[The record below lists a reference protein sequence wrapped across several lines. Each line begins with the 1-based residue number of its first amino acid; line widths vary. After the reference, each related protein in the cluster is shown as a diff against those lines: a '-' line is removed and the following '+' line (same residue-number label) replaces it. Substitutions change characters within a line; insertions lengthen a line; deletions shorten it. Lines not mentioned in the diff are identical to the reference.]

1 MTTTTLA
8 VLVPL
13 LPFLG
18 AVAGLLLGR
27 TRPRLRTP
35 PRRPAAR
42 SPPSALAVVV
52 AVRQGGDQAVDAA
65 TELTPT
71 GSVPIELALH
81 IDGFAAL
88 VAVLVGLVATCVQI
102 YSTGYLR
109 DDPRYPSYAALVSLF
124 TSAMLLV
131 VYSGDLMVL
140 LVGWEIMGICSYFLV
155 GHYWETPEARAAS
168 LKAFLV
174 TKLGD
179 VPFLIGL
186 FALAAD
192 AGSFRITSIL
202 GTVASGGLD
211 HPTLIALLLLA
222 GVAGKSAQFPLHTW
236 LPDAMAGPTPVSALI
251 HAATM
256 VAAGVYF
263 VARLLPVFAASAAAL
278 VVLAVMAAV
287 TMVGSALAALAQDDI
302 KRVLAYSTIG
312 QLGYMTGALAV
323 GDRGA
328 AVFHLLSHGAFKA
341 LLFLGGGRDHPRR
354 RHQLAGRHV
363 PDERPARPR
372 PRRLLDDDR
381 GAPRARRD
389 PALQRLLLQGG
400 RPRRRR
406 ARRHRPRRGHPR
418 RRRLDRPRRRP
429 GHRPAHRRLRDPP
442 VAARLPRPGS
452 RGPRP
457 RQAAHR
463 HERRAVGARR
473 PLARLRPRHRPRCP
487 TGSTDATSTP
497 TLTTSVLGTG
507 VALVGGLVT
516 YGAWRHTTAMA
527 ARVPL
532 GAVAA
537 HPDGDAGLVE
547 AEAIA
552 SHAPAYG
559 DMASAPDP
567 ADPGRLL
574 LGPLHRHAAVGFHL
588 DAVYAALFVR
598 PVQAAATLVRFL
610 DREVVDT
617 YVRGAGAAP
626 RWLGAAVRRAQT
638 GNVQTYLERAAR
650 RLRRPGGRR
659 RPRRHRGSVSRR
671 DRYQRV
677 RDAVP
682 SRVHRRRP
690 APRRRR
696 RSAAGPA
703 RADGE
708 APEQAVLRHGVTV
721 TGAVLIAA
729 IVLAL
734 GFDHDHPSR
743 MQATTDISWIPAL
756 DVRIHLGIDGI
767 SLPLLVLTA
776 LLTFLCALYRYFKMP
791 TGPSPKAFVALA
803 PRPRV
808 RHPRHLRRPRPAAV
822 LPRLRDGAHPDVL
835 PHRPLGR

>member
-27 TRPRLRTP
+27 TIPGLVRP
-35 PRRPAAR
+35 
-42 SPPSALAVVV
+42 LAVLPTLAALVLAALV
-52 AVRQGGDQAVDAA
+52 AYRQGGGQSVDSA

-71 GSVPIELALH
+71 GSVPVELALH

-88 VAVLVGLVATCVQI
+88 VAVLVGVVASCVQI

-186 FALAAD
+186 FALATD
-192 AGSFRITSIL
+192 AGSFRITTIL
-202 GTVASGGLD
+202 AKVADGGLD

-263 VARLLPVFAASAAAL
+263 VARLLPVFAASSAAL

-287 TMVGSALAALAQDDI
+287 TMAGSALAALAQDDI

-312 QLGYMTGALAV
+312 QLGYLTGALAV

-328 AVFHLLSHGAFKA
+328 AVFHLLTHGAFKA
-341 LLFLGGGRDHPRR
+341 LLFLGAGVIIHAAGTNSLAAMSRMKGLRDR
-354 RHQLAGRHV
+354 V
-363 PDERPARPR
+363 PDAFWTMTVALLALAAIPPFSGFFSKEAVLGAAEHAATGHSETAPNAAGWIVLVAGLLTALLTAAYAT
-372 PRRLLDDDR
+372 RLWLLAFN
-381 GAPRARRD
+381 GKGPEAPHHGRQPITMTAVLWVLAV
-389 PALQRLLLQGG
+389 PSLALGLTVGVL
-400 RPRRRR
+400 PDWFD
-406 ARRHRPRRGHPR
+406 GHS
-418 RRRLDRPRRRP
+418 L
-429 GHRPAHRRLRDPP
+429 
-442 VAARLPRPGS
+442 
-452 RGPRP
+452 
-457 RQAAHR
+457 
-463 HERRAVGARR
+463 
-473 PLARLRPRHRPRCP
+473 
-487 TGSTDATSTP
+487 TP

-507 VALVGGLVT
+507 LALVGGLVT
-516 YGAWRHTTAMA
+516 YGAWRHTTALA
-527 ARVPL
+527 ARHPM

-537 HPDGDAGLVE
+537 DTGGDGGLVE

-552 SHAPAYG
+552 THAPAYG
-559 DMASAPDP
+559 DVAGAHDP

-588 DAVYAALFVR
+588 DALYAALFVR
-598 PVQAAATLVRFL
+598 PVQAAARLVRFL

-638 GNVQTYLERAAR
+638 GNVQTYL
-650 RLRRPGGRR
+650 
-659 RPRRHRGSVSRR
+659 
-671 DRYQRV
+671 
-677 RDAVP
+677 
-682 SRVHRRRP
+682 
-690 APRRRR
+690 
-696 RSAAGPA
+696 SALLAG
-703 RADGE
+703 
-708 APEQAVLRHGVTV
+708 TV
-721 TGAVLIAA
+721 
-729 IVLAL
+729 VLA
-734 GFDHDHPSR
+734 
-743 MQATTDISWIPAL
+743 
-756 DVRIHLGIDGI
+756 V
-767 SLPLLVLTA
+767 
-776 LLTFLCALYRYFKMP
+776 
-791 TGPSPKAFVALA
+791 
-803 PRPRV
+803 
-808 RHPRHLRRPRPAAV
+808 AAV
-822 LPRLRDGAHPDVL
+822 LVATAGA
-835 PHRPLGR
+835 

>member
-18 AVAGLLLGR
+18 AAAGLLLGR
-27 TRPRLRTP
+27 RAPGFVRP
-35 PRRPAAR
+35 
-42 SPPSALAVVV
+42 LAVLPTLAALVLAVLV
-52 AVRQGGDQAVDAA
+52 ASRQGGGRPVDAA

-88 VAVLVGLVATCVQI
+88 VAVLVGCVATCVQI

-124 TSAMLLV
+124 TSAMFLV

-186 FALAAD
+186 LALATE
-192 AGSFRITSIL
+192 AGSFRITTIL
-202 GTVASGGLD
+202 GAVANGSLD

-263 VARLLPVFAASAAAL
+263 VARLLPLFEASRAAM

-312 QLGYMTGALAV
+312 QLGYMTGALAA

-328 AVFHLLSHGAFKA
+328 AVFHLLTHGAFKA
-341 LLFLGGGRDHPRR
+341 LLFLAAGVIIHAAGTNSLAAMSRMRGLRDRVPDAYWTMSVALLALAAVPPFSGFFSKESVLGVAEHVATGHTEHAPGAAGWTVLLAGLITALLTAAYATRLWLLAFCGQGAEAPDHGRQPVVMNAVLWVLAVPSLALGGLAFRLLPDWFDGRD
-354 RHQLAGRHV
+354 L
-363 PDERPARPR
+363 
-372 PRRLLDDDR
+372 
-381 GAPRARRD
+381 
-389 PALQRLLLQGG
+389 
-400 RPRRRR
+400 
-406 ARRHRPRRGHPR
+406 
-418 RRRLDRPRRRP
+418 
-429 GHRPAHRRLRDPP
+429 
-442 VAARLPRPGS
+442 
-452 RGPRP
+452 
-457 RQAAHR
+457 
-463 HERRAVGARR
+463 
-473 PLARLRPRHRPRCP
+473 
-487 TGSTDATSTP
+487 TP

-507 VALVGGLVT
+507 VALTGGIVT
-516 YGAWRHTTAMA
+516 YAAWRHTTALA
-527 ARVPL
+527 ARTPL

-537 HPDGDAGLVE
+537 HPEGDAALVE

-552 SHAPAYG
+552 THRPAYG
-559 DMASAPDP
+559 NVASAPDP

-598 PVQAAATLVRFL
+598 PVQAGASLVRFL

-617 YVRGAGAAP
+617 YVRGAAALP

-638 GNVQTYLERAAR
+638 GNVQTY
-650 RLRRPGGRR
+650 
-659 RPRRHRGSVSRR
+659 VS
-671 DRYQRV
+671 
-677 RDAVP
+677 ALL
-682 SRVHRRRP
+682 
-690 APRRRR
+690 
-696 RSAAGPA
+696 AG
-703 RADGE
+703 
-708 APEQAVLRHGVTV
+708 TV
-721 TGAVLIAA
+721 
-729 IVLAL
+729 VLA
-734 GFDHDHPSR
+734 
-743 MQATTDISWIPAL
+743 
-756 DVRIHLGIDGI
+756 V
-767 SLPLLVLTA
+767 
-776 LLTFLCALYRYFKMP
+776 
-791 TGPSPKAFVALA
+791 
-803 PRPRV
+803 
-808 RHPRHLRRPRPAAV
+808 AAV
-822 LPRLRDGAHPDVL
+822 LVATGA
-835 PHRPLGR
+835 

>member
-1 MTTTTLA
+1 VTTTTLA

-18 AVAGLLLGR
+18 AAAGLLLGR
-27 TRPRLRTP
+27 TAPGFTRPLAVLP
-35 PRRPAAR
+35 SVAAL
-42 SPPSALAVVV
+42 ALAVVV
-52 AVRQGGDQAVDAA
+52 AVRQGGGQAVDAA

-71 GSVPIELALH
+71 GSVPVELALH

-88 VAVLVGLVATCVQI
+88 VAILVGLVATCVQI

-109 DDPRYPSYAALVSLF
+109 HDPRYSSYAALVSLF

-168 LKAFLV
+168 IKAFLV

-192 AGSFRITSIL
+192 TGSFRITKIL
-202 GTVASGGLD
+202 GNVASGGLD

-263 VARLLPVFAASAAAL
+263 IARLLPVFAASAAAL

-287 TMVGSALAALAQDDI
+287 TMAGSALAALAQDDI

-328 AVFHLLSHGAFKA
+328 AVFHLLAHGAFKA
-341 LLFLGGGRDHPRR
+341 LLFLAAGVIIHAAGTNSLAAMSRMRDLRAR
-354 RHQLAGRHV
+354 V
-363 PDERPARPR
+363 PDAYWTMTVALLALAAIPPFSGFFSKESVLGAAEHAATGHAEAVPGAAGWIVLVSGLVTALLTAAYAM
-372 PRRLLDDDR
+372 RLWLLAFH
-381 GAPRARRD
+381 GHGTEAPDHGRQ
-389 PALQRLLLQGG
+389 PVTMNSVLWLLALPSLAFGLATGLLPDWFDG
-400 RPRRRR
+400 RS
-406 ARRHRPRRGHPR
+406 
-418 RRRLDRPRRRP
+418 L
-429 GHRPAHRRLRDPP
+429 
-442 VAARLPRPGS
+442 
-452 RGPRP
+452 
-457 RQAAHR
+457 
-463 HERRAVGARR
+463 
-473 PLARLRPRHRPRCP
+473 
-487 TGSTDATSTP
+487 TP
-497 TLTTSVLGTG
+497 TLTTAVLGTG
-507 VALVGGLVT
+507 VALVGGIVT

-527 ARVPL
+527 GRVPL

-537 HPDGDAGLVE
+537 HPDADGGLVE

-552 SHAPAYG
+552 SHTPAYG
-559 DMASAPDP
+559 DVASAPDP

-588 DAVYAALFVR
+588 DAVYGALFVR

-617 YVRGAGAAP
+617 YVRGAGAVP

-638 GNVQTYLERAAR
+638 GNLQTYVSALLAGTVVLVVAA
-650 RLRRPGGRR
+650 
-659 RPRRHRGSVSRR
+659 
-671 DRYQRV
+671 
-677 RDAVP
+677 
-682 SRVHRRRP
+682 
-690 APRRRR
+690 
-696 RSAAGPA
+696 
-703 RADGE
+703 
-708 APEQAVLRHGVTV
+708 
-721 TGAVLIAA
+721 
-729 IVLAL
+729 
-734 GFDHDHPSR
+734 
-743 MQATTDISWIPAL
+743 
-756 DVRIHLGIDGI
+756 
-767 SLPLLVLTA
+767 LLVATA
-776 LLTFLCALYRYFKMP
+776 
-791 TGPSPKAFVALA
+791 
-803 PRPRV
+803 
-808 RHPRHLRRPRPAAV
+808 
-822 LPRLRDGAHPDVL
+822 GA
-835 PHRPLGR
+835 